1 MYITTAVDM
10 ANGASPVWPTRA
22 LIGPNSRHLPVWREI
37 TVVTATIVLYI
48 EIQPLNL
55 SVAKRLEV
63 TPAQFSARHTYYGN
77 GQISLT
83 ETLEKHT

>member
-1 MYITTAVDM
+1 M
-10 ANGASPVWPTRA
+10 AHHPFGPRGLLLA
-22 LIGPNSRHLPVWREI
+22 LIHVTCQSGVKI
-37 TVVTATIVLYI
+37 TVVTATIALYI

-55 SVAKRLEV
+55 SVAKRLRGDACPI
-63 TPAQFSARHTYYGN
+63 TARHTYYGN